1 MNRTRCLA
9 IILSLLLA
17 GCAGTEC
24 RAPAGVST
32 LSPSSVSAVSTHE
45 GELVRWGGILI
56 EARNL
61 KTSTELEVIGYPL
74 DECGRPRTDSAQVGR
89 FIIVRPGFLE
99 IADYRT
105 GSQVSATGR
114 IAGIR
119 DGRIG
124 AAEYSYP
131 LLETHKGQLWPDERA
146 GGGFTRPWIT
156 IGIGGGSGGVY
167 RGIGGGVGVSF

>member
-1 MNRTRCLA
+1 MSRAHRLA
-9 IILSLLLA
+9 IIPCLLLA

-24 RAPAGVST
+24 RAPAGVSS

-45 GELVRWGGILI
+45 DELVRWGGVLI

-61 KTSTELEVIGYPL
+61 KTSTELEVVGYPL

-119 DGRIG
+119 DGRVG

-131 LLETHKGQLWPDERA
+131 LLETHKVQLWPDERA

>member
-1 MNRTRCLA
+1 M
-9 IILSLLLA
+9 
-17 GCAGTEC
+17 
-24 RAPAGVST
+24 PAGVST

-74 DECGRPRTDSAQVGR
+74 DQCGRPRTDSAQVGR
-89 FIIVRPGFLE
+89 FIIVRPSFLE

-131 LLETHKGQLWPDERA
+131 LLESYKVRLWADERVD
-146 GGGFTRPWIT
+146 GGYTRPRIT
-156 IGIGGGSGGVY
+156 IGVGGGSGGVY
-167 RGIGGGVGVSF
+167 RGVGGGVGVSF